1 MTVGYLV
8 GAVIM
13 IGLVIAV
20 VAASVRGRRWYRY
33 TPQTARSDV
42 GWSPDTESTDDTG
55 GMLSRPT
62 VWIAAFF
69 VVTTVSIAG
78 IFFVAT
84 GSSIASMTTLMF
96 GALAALLVVLAAL
109 STGNGLLNVGIA
121 ALVSRVAGEDRQ
133 GMAFGVTQGAG
144 SLGRTVGPPVMTGLY
159 VFAVAA
165 PFLLGAAL
173 TVGTVALLVGVAR
186 TT

>member
-96 GALAALLVVLAAL
+96 GALAALLVVYML
-109 STGNGLLNVGIA
+109 GGIY
-121 ALVSRVAGEDRQ
+121 LVAR
-133 GMAFGVTQGAG
+133 
-144 SLGRTVGPPVMTGLY
+144 GRGHSSAM
-159 VFAVAA
+159 AVAESA
-165 PFLLGAAL
+165 TASGVLLVLLVAVQL
-173 TVGTVALLVGVAR
+173 VALG
-186 TT
+186 